1 MAQQVEPS
9 GHEKQGTRWTNAEK
23 KKRLSAP
30 LARASQAAAAASA
43 SSSKAHTGKPGLQEV
58 SVQELAVRKPIALL
72 TLVPRDVSMLFAGA
86 IAGATAKTATAPLDR
101 LKILMQVS
109 TANQD
114 MAASAAARSGGLGAA
129 FFEVGK
135 SEGLLGYWRGNL
147 PQVVRVLPY
156 SALQLFTYDK
166 LKKTFARTDDGS
178 LPVPAR
184 LAAGAL
190 AAIISTTITYPLD
203 IMRLRLAT
211 DPNVTTMAGVLTSVV
226 RNEGPQALYKGVFAS
241 WAGIAPYSAL
251 NFCAFD
257 LFKKAIPE
265 KHRSNPTSTVVAS
278 LLGAA
283 FATTLCFPLDTIR
296 RQMQLQ
302 SSAYANIFQAFA
314 AILQRDG
321 VAGFYRGF
329 VPNALKNLP
338 NQSIRLSTFDAAKS
352 LLNKAEAARD
362 SVARSTVSEKL
373 PSTKSSASPRPQPA
387 RAAEK

>member
-1 MAQQVEPS
+1 MAQREVEF
-9 GHEKQGTRWTNAEK
+9 AESIGWRRVSRGA
-23 KKRLSAP
+23 KRRLVSP
-30 LARASQAAAAASA
+30 LASATQAAAAGGGRGGAA
-43 SSSKAHTGKPGLQEV
+43 QPAPGAGKLLVTQPQ
-58 SVQELAVRKPIALL
+58 ALL
-72 TLVPRDVSMLFAGA
+72 ALVPRDAAMLLAGA
-86 IAGATAKTATAPLDR
+86 VAGATAKTATAPLDR

-129 FFEVGK
+129 FLEIGK
-135 SEGLLGYWRGNL
+135 SEGPLGYWRGNL

-166 LKKTFARTDDGS
+166 LKKLFAGNNDGS
-178 LPVPAR
+178 LSVPSR

-190 AAIISTTITYPLD
+190 AAIFSTTITYPLD

-226 RNEGPQALYKGVFAS
+226 RKEGPQALYKGVFAS

-265 KHRSNPTSTVVAS
+265 KHRSNPTATVAAS

-283 FATTLCFPLDTIR
+283 FATMLCFPLDTIR
-296 RQMQLQ
+296 RQMQLH
-302 SSAYANIFQAFA
+302 SSAYTNIFQAFA
-314 AILQRDG
+314 GIVSRDG
-321 VAGFYRGF
+321 MIGFYRGF
-329 VPNALKNLP
+329 IPNALKNLP

-352 LLNKAEAARD
+352 LLDNAHAAYSQATLIAGTR
-362 SVARSTVSEKL
+362 
-373 PSTKSSASPRPQPA
+373 QPA
-387 RAAEK
+387 VPA